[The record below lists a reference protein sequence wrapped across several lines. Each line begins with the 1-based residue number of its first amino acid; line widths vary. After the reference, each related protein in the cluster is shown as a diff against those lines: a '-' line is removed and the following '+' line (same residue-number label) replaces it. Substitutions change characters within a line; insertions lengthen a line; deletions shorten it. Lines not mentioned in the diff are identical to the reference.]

1 MNCIFGNF
9 DAGPVRLTMSAHTY
23 SDIFGEESDANDQAD
38 DYSVH
43 SVDDDDDDAMDDES
57 DVHEKP
63 KKRSKQA
70 EQRVRLSKQQK
81 IEAVQH
87 FVKNPGMKHLICHM
101 ADQARPNV
109 RHAIEWAKEAWDSM
123 PLSTIQNCWNSA
135 KILPCTAVVARGPA
149 RDVIAELQE
158 LLTQFSASGFAS
170 AEEMCDMPDER

>member
-1 MNCIFGNF
+1 
-9 DAGPVRLTMSAHTY
+9 MSAHTY

-38 DYSVH
+38 DHSVH

-87 FVKNPGMKHLICHM
+87 FVKNPGMKHRDLN
-101 ADQARPNV
+101 RW
-109 RHAIEWAKEAWDSM
+109 IENKFGK
-123 PLSTIQNCWNSA
+123 PLSAGVLSNLLKA
-135 KILPCTAVVARGPA
+135 KDSFLTEAKTETSRFTLSKKTSHQAQYPELENRLWTWFRRNEGKRAVLTGTLL
-149 RDVIAELQE
+149 AEK
-158 LLTQFSASGFAS
+158 AK
-170 AEEMCDMPDER
+170 